1 MKIIFSTLFFCFS
14 FSAIAQ
20 MNRGGLTAKD
30 LAGLPGNWT
39 GTMVYTTNGA
49 DKSQVT
55 YKTSLE
61 IVDMK
66 DSFLLKFI
74 HGGTDEK
81 QLIENYALRIYD
93 DGNKMRFDSSVY
105 DIVAVRRRG
114 VRLSIIIEREGV
126 DKALSADFQQTLTIG
141 PGILNIE
148 KKIRYMDMVD
158 YFIRSRSAFTKNK

>member
-1 MKIIFSTLFFCFS
+1 MKIILSTLFFCCS

-20 MNRGGLTAKD
+20 LKRGGLTANDLKD
-30 LAGLPGNWT
+30 LPGNWT

-55 YKTSLE
+55 YKTNLE
-61 IVDMK
+61 IVNMK
-66 DSFLLKFI
+66 DSYILKFL
-74 HGGTDEK
+74 HTDTDGK
-81 QLIENYALRIYD
+81 QLIENYALRIYE
-93 DGNKMRFDSSVY
+93 DGNKMRFDSSEY

-126 DKALSADFQQTLTIG
+126 DKARSADFQQTITIG

-148 KKIRYMDMVD
+148 KKIRYMDMAD

>member
-1 MKIIFSTLFFCFS
+1 MKIILSTLFFCCS

-20 MNRGGLTAKD
+20 LKRGGLTANDLKD
-30 LAGLPGNWT
+30 LPGNWT

-55 YKTSLE
+55 YKTNLE

-66 DSFLLKFI
+66 DSYILKFL
-74 HGGTDEK
+74 HTDTDGK
-81 QLIENYALRIYD
+81 QLIENYALRIYE
-93 DGNKMRFDSSVY
+93 DGNKMRFDSSEY

-126 DKALSADFQQTLTIG
+126 DKARSADFQQTITIG

>member
-39 GTMVYTTNGA
+39 GTVVYTTNGA
-49 DKSQVT
+49 DKLQVT
-55 YKTSLE
+55 YKTNLE

-74 HGGTDEK
+74 HTGTDGK
-81 QLIENYALRIYD
+81 QLIENYAFRIYE
-93 DGNKMRFDSSVY
+93 DGNKMRFDSS
-105 DIVAVRRRG
+105 
-114 VRLSIIIEREGV
+114 E
-126 DKALSADFQQTLTIG
+126 
-141 PGILNIE
+141 
-148 KKIRYMDMVD
+148 
-158 YFIRSRSAFTKNK
+158 